1 MKKYN
6 LSIVSIALF
15 ISIIFIEHNAYAKRI
30 PFKKFYYPS
39 EYSKYQFSNFG
50 ELKSQL
56 TTKILRSNDVGII
69 SENFN
74 QAQYT
79 LACLGKM
86 KFTED
91 EKFIVR
97 QYLLGFFM
105 NYLTDSRFK
114 QLLNDYRISQYNNND
129 ETFYYDIIAMP
140 SNILCV
146 IAALNPQEEDI
157 MIVGDFCMKY
167 DNCQPIA
174 EQYLISFFSDLFYF
188 KSLDNAKKYLEKQNF
203 SSLSMRGKKSIKGF
217 QIAISANTR
226 KNQRDTWLFL
236 LQEHLKL
243 LHNIKSDTIDFD
255 HDIFEFNRL
264 LTEIFLSLYQKPNY
278 NLLIELSKET
288 NPEKEFFFTLQLFQ
302 LIMHQSPDKIIK
314 SNEKE
319 IINNAMQ
326 QFLNKNKHTDSKI
339 NKKIYEL
346 IFLNDKAMQKRI
358 NQ

>member
-1 MKKYN
+1 MMKKYN

-15 ISIIFIEHNAYAKRI
+15 ISIILIEHNAYAKRI
-30 PFKKFYYPS
+30 PFKKFDYPP

-50 ELKSQL
+50 ELKSKL
-56 TTKILRSNDVGII
+56 TTKILRSNDAGII
-69 SENFN
+69 NENFN
-74 QAQYT
+74 QAQAT
-79 LACLGKM
+79 LACIGKM
-86 KFTED
+86 KLTKD
-91 EKFIVR
+91 EKIIVR
-97 QYLLGFFM
+97 QYLLDFFM
-105 NYLTDSRFK
+105 NYITDSRFK
-114 QLLNDYRISQYNNND
+114 QLLNDISRYNNID
-129 ETFYYDIIAMP
+129 ETFYYDFIAMP
-140 SNILCV
+140 SNILSV
-146 IAALNPQEEDI
+146 IAALNPKEEDI

-167 DNCQPIA
+167 DNQLRA
-174 EQYLISFFSDLFYF
+174 EKYLISFFSDLSYF

-203 SSLSMRGKKSIKGF
+203 SSLSIRGKKSIKGF

-243 LHNIKSDTIDFD
+243 LHNIKSDTIDLD

-264 LTEIFLSLYQKPNY
+264 LTEIFLSLYPSPNY

-288 NPEKEFFFTLQLFQ
+288 TPEKEFFFTLQLFQ
-302 LIMHQSPDKIIK
+302 IIMYQSPNNIIK

-339 NKKIYEL
+339 KKKIYEL